1 MAENER
7 FDNVEQLKTEE
18 ASNDEFQTAL
28 EEAMKKQFEKVRMAG
43 MLAGAK
49 GICGAIIQ
57 YIYQFNSSPGKK
69 TLNDHRR
76 LVKKIGEFCSVSL
89 NKKIDEQTGEIV
101 SIEQEEETQE

>member
-1 MAENER
+1 MAENEQ
-7 FDNVEQLKTEE
+7 FDNFEQLNPEE
-18 ASNDEFQTAL
+18 MPNDEFQTAL

-43 MLAGAK
+43 MLTGAK
-49 GICGAIIQ
+49 GICGAIMQ

-76 LVKKIGEFCSVSL
+76 LVKKIYDFCSVSL

-101 SIEQEEETQE
+101 SIEQEEETKE

>member
-1 MAENER
+1 MTKNEQFENA
-7 FDNVEQLKTEE
+7 EQLKTD
-18 ASNDEFQTAL
+18 DEFQSAL
-28 EEAMKKQFEKVRMAG
+28 EEAMKEQFEKVRMAG

-49 GICGAIIQ
+49 GICGTIMQ

-76 LVKKIGEFCSVSL
+76 MLKKINEFCSVSL

-101 SIEQEEETQE
+101 DVKHEEETN

>member
-1 MAENER
+1 MEENKQ
-7 FDNVEQLKTEE
+7 FDNSEQLNQEE
-18 ASNDEFQTAL
+18 MANDEFQTAL

-49 GICGAIIQ
+49 GICGAIMQ

-76 LVKKIGEFCSVSL
+76 LVKKINDFCSVSL
-89 NKKIDEQTGEIV
+89 SKKIDEQTGDIV
-101 SIEQEEETQE
+101 SIEPDEEFAE

>member
-1 MAENER
+1 MAENEQ
-7 FDNVEQLKTEE
+7 FNNSEQLNQEE
-18 ASNDEFQTAL
+18 MSNDEFQTAL

-49 GICGAIIQ
+49 GICGVITQ

-76 LVKKIGEFCSVSL
+76 LLKKINEFCYVSL
-89 NKKIDEQTGEIV
+89 SKKIDEQTGEIV
-101 SIEQEEETQE
+101 EIEQEGEANK

>member
-1 MAENER
+1 MAKNEQ
-7 FDNVEQLKTEE
+7 FDNTEQLNAEE
-18 ASNDEFQTAL
+18 MSSDAFQAAL

-49 GICGAIIQ
+49 GICGTIAQ

-76 LVKKIGEFCSVSL
+76 LVRQINDFCSVSL
-89 NKKIDEQTGEIV
+89 SKKVDEETGEIV
-101 SIEQEEETQE
+101 DINQEEVED

>member
-1 MAENER
+1 MAEKEQFGNP
-7 FDNVEQLKTEE
+7 EQLN
-18 ASNDEFQTAL
+18 ADEFQAAL
-28 EEAMKKQFEKVRMAG
+28 EEAMKEQFEKVRMAG

-49 GICGAIIQ
+49 GICGTIMQ

-76 LVKKIGEFCSVSL
+76 LVKQIYEFCSVSL

-101 SIEQEEETQE
+101 DVEQEEETKE